1 MATRSALIN
10 VMHKAATAASRNM
23 LRDFGEVE
31 NLQGSRK
38 GPADFV
44 SRVDT
49 NAERIIKA
57 ELSRARPDWG
67 FEMEESGTTA
77 GADPDAPCWIVDPL
91 DGTTNYLHGIPHF
104 AISIAL
110 RDKGKITAALI
121 FDPLRHEYF
130 FAEAGSGA
138 YANDRRLR
146 VSGRRQMGESVF
158 ATGIPFIGRGSDED
172 HAGVGAQEVGQF
184 VQAFNRGIFAHLG
197 KRACALTSSEG
208 GPQLNF
214 SGHWADV
221 QGLCIGVADDE
232 VDAVDA
238 LFKHGVHGIGAA
250 TTYTDDFDRR
260 VGRLREIEMHGRL
273 FSDGREVEEGS
284 GDVGLEPGL
293 DVVHEGL
300 AKVSF
305 GLGRL
310 RRVVCGFGADAIVS
324 FDHQPHAGGVGRNGG
339 VFRSIGDV
347 LAWETKAAIE
357 ACHKLEQLCHM
368 LQLGPASCQDNS
380 ANELVPKS

>member
-31 NLQGSRK
+31 NLQVSRK
-38 GPADFV
+38 GPGDFV

-57 ELSRARPDWG
+57 ELIKARPDWG
-67 FEMEESGTTA
+67 FEMEESGITA

-138 YANDRRLR
+138 YVNDRRLR
-146 VSGRRQMGESVF
+146 VSGRRQMGESIF

-172 HAGVGAQEVGQF
+172 HALFARELFNVMGVSAGVRRFGSAALDLAYVAAGRFDGYWEHGLKSWDIAAGILLVREAGGF
-184 VQAFNRGIFAHLG
+184 VSDFAS
-197 KRACALTSSEG
+197 R
-208 GPQLNF
+208 
-214 SGHWADV
+214 
-221 QGLCIGVADDE
+221 
-232 VDAVDA
+232 
-238 LFKHGVHGIGAA
+238 
-250 TTYTDDFDRR
+250 DR
-260 VGRLREIEMHGRL
+260 VLQ
-273 FSDGREVEEGS
+273 S
-284 GDVGLEPGL
+284 GDVVAGNPAIHAELL
-293 DVVHEGL
+293 QHL
-300 AKVSF
+300 AKA
-305 GLGRL
+305 R
-310 RRVVCGFGADAIVS
+310 A
-324 FDHQPHAGGVGRNGG
+324 
-339 VFRSIGDV
+339 
-347 LAWETKAAIE
+347 
-357 ACHKLEQLCHM
+357 
-368 LQLGPASCQDNS
+368 
-380 ANELVPKS
+380 